1 MTHYAAAASTF
12 EPPLIAH
19 NNHFLG
25 DISSSDKV
33 DAEKPISCG
42 IYRFEP
48 GHELVY
54 TYTYHEMKIILEGE
68 GTLKDGTG
76 KEVHVSSDFSFPPQ
90 MRPSYGVVLSPRSC
104 KGGRVSENLCD

>member
-1 MTHYAAAASTF
+1 MSPGMIHYASAASTF

-25 DISSSDKV
+25 DISSSDTN
-33 DAEKPISCG
+33 DTEKPITCG

-48 GHELVY
+48 GQELVY

-68 GTLKDGTG
+68 AILKDDTG
-76 KEVHVSSDFSFPPQ
+76 KEVKAKAGDVFYFPKVFCL
-90 MRPSYGVVLSPRSC
+90 MRPGFL
-104 KGGRVSENLCD
+104 

>member
-1 MTHYAAAASTF
+1 MSDPVPMTYYAAAASTF

-25 DISSSDKV
+25 DISSSDKN

-48 GHELVY
+48 GQELVY

-76 KEVHVSSDFSFPPQ
+76 KEVKVSFSVPRPLDFP
-90 MRPSYGVVLSPRSC
+90 
-104 KGGRVSENLCD
+104 E